1 MNKRN
6 QDQLL
11 TELLWKDFVGEPD
24 KAIEDRLMYS
34 FLLKS
39 GQSKT
44 RQNSFSNFF
53 GWVFSA
59 QSLGMKTAL
68 VSLVLFFSVINT
80 QLSFETGKTAIS
92 DSLFIQRVLVADT
105 AHLILP
111 LDSLRK
117 DSLN

>member
-1 MNKRN
+1 MKSKN
-6 QDQLL
+6 QDQLFGHL
-11 TELLWKDFVGEPD
+11 MKSDKVGEPE

-39 GQSKT
+39 SSTKVK
-44 RQNSFSNFF
+44 QNSFVNFV

-59 QSLGMKTAL
+59 QSIGVKTAL
-68 VSLVLFFSVINT
+68 VSMVLFFSVFTN
-80 QLSFETGKTAIS
+80 QLNFEPGKSASS

-111 LDSLRK
+111 LDSIRN